1 MHDDGTLA
9 EDIKPFKDD
18 RDVMEMSKFAIDN
31 NDFVFE
37 IYVEPKASSL
47 DLQSL
52 ISKGKLVYAADAP
65 LVVVD
70 APDDDAPL
78 VVVV

>member
-1 MHDDGTLA
+1 MHDDETLA

-18 RDVMEMSKFAIDN
+18 RDAMEMSNFAIDN
-31 NDFVFE
+31 DDFVFE

-47 DLQSL
+47 DLQNL
-52 ISKGKLVYAADAP
+52 ISKGKLVVAADAP

-70 APDDDAPL
+70 AP
-78 VVVV
+78 